1 MEQQAAPFLLVG
13 LGNPGR
19 EYRETRHNIGFMFI
33 DKVCKP
39 AGILSLGKVQSKS
52 LVGLG
57 RLEGRRVVLAK
68 PQTYMNLSGQ
78 AVGGLARFYKVPLNQ
93 ILIVHDDI
101 DLPLGALRIRP
112 GGGSAGQKGIAS
124 IIQQFGTQDFGRLRL
139 GVGRPPGRMD
149 PAAYVLENFSK
160 NEQLI
165 VDQVLI
171 RAVDAVNVWIR
182 DGLDQ
187 AMTRFN
193 GLISNEQ
200 EKTL

>member
-1 MEQQAAPFLLVG
+1 MEQQSAPYLLVG

-39 AGILSLGKVQSKS
+39 AGLLSLGKMQSRS
-52 LVGLG
+52 LVGMG
-57 RLEGRRVVLAK
+57 RLEGKRVVLAK
-68 PQTYMNLSGQ
+68 PQTFMNISGQ
-78 AVGGLARFYKVPLNQ
+78 AVVGLARFYKVPLNQ
-93 ILIVHDDI
+93 IIIAHDDI
-101 DLPLGALRIRP
+101 DLPLGTLRIRP

-124 IIQQFGTQDFGRLRL
+124 IIQHFGTQEFGRLRL
-139 GVGRPPGRMD
+139 GVGRPPGQMD

-165 VDQVLI
+165 VEHLLN
-171 RAVDAVNVWIR
+171 RAVDAALVWIK

-193 GLISNEQ
+193 GQISTE
-200 EKTL
+200 